1 MEHTASHTSSTAQPE
16 CERLRWPSRNKS
28 TLGEEATCSR
38 EVKHLIPTA
47 GSICTYI
54 PHPSSSFIYSILS
67 FFQFGFHLL
76 QWNYTT
82 EADLKWKTYSSKLI
96 LLKAE
101 APEEFLLYLADGFIT
116 QEGLRT
122 SVRALH
128 YCRRLYS
135 QWSPC
140 ECCPLQLCR
149 AQHAALE
156 AAFFN
161 FKNWLIKWRWRECQK
176 NRTKFLGLMVAWS
189 KNGPWA
195 IITNICYLVL
205 GILLRILHI
214 LSHLILHKMWHIIQL
229 FHFYRWGN

>member
-1 MEHTASHTSSTAQPE
+1 MRGWGDQVGIKAHLGRRQRAQG
-16 CERLRWPSRNKS
+16 RW
-28 TLGEEATCSR
+28 
-38 EVKHLIPTA
+38 KHLTPTA

-54 PHPSSSFIYSILS
+54 PHSSSSFIYSILS

-76 QWNYTT
+76 QWNYTI
-82 EADLKWKTYSSKLI
+82 EADLKWNTYSSKLI

-101 APEEFLLYLADGFIT
+101 APEEFLLYLADGFII

-122 SVRALH
+122 SVHALH
-128 YCRRLYS
+128 YYRRLYS
-135 QWSPC
+135 QCSPC

-161 FKNWLIKWRWRECQK
+161 FKNWLIKWRWWECQK
-176 NRTKFLGLMVAWS
+176 NRTKCLGLMVAWS
-189 KNGPWA
+189 KSGPWA
-195 IITNICYLVL
+195 IITNVCYLVL